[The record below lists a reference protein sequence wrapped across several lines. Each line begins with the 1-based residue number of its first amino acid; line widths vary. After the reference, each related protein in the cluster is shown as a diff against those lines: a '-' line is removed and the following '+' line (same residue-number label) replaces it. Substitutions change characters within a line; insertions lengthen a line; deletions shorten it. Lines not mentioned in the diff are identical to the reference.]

1 MTPNMWN
8 EHNSSAM
15 EKLLEDFYVI
25 AVYDAYT
32 NTKSMANK
40 RPTAN
45 MSEEEKLQYYTNL
58 IK

>member
-1 MTPNMWN
+1 MWN